1 MDRPQKPSLADL
13 VAAEREVAPDLA
25 AEARVWTDVERR
37 LLHGPPPVPLPG
49 PGVGGV
55 ILKWVGGLTLIGGLV
70 GGLVGGGVL
79 GAPTPEDPPVPAPAL
94 VTSRIEEPVPKDLP
108 PTTLP
113 LRQVEAP
120 APPAPSPPVSRVR
133 ERPTKAGPVASE
145 ALDLEAELR
154 VVAAIRSALRRG
166 DGAEALARVAEHRKK
181 FGASGVLV
189 QERSAHEVEAL
200 CAVGREADARRMA
213 ADFLKQWPDSPHR
226 ARVTA
231 SCGGE

>member
-1 MDRPQKPSLADL
+1 MDRPQEPSLADL
-13 VAAEREVAPDLA
+13 VAAEREVGPDLA
-25 AEARVWTDVERR
+25 AEARVWADVERR
-37 LLHGPPPVPLPG
+37 LVHGPPPVPLPD
-49 PGVGGV
+49 PGVGGL
-55 ILKWVGGLTLIGGLV
+55 ILKWIGGLV
-70 GGLVGGGVL
+70 LVGGIVGG
-79 GAPTPEDPPVPAPAL
+79 GALLARQPRSEEPPVVAPVRVERVVEA
-94 VTSRIEEPVPKDLP
+94 VPKDMP

-120 APPAPSPPVSRVR
+120 APPAPPPPVSRVR